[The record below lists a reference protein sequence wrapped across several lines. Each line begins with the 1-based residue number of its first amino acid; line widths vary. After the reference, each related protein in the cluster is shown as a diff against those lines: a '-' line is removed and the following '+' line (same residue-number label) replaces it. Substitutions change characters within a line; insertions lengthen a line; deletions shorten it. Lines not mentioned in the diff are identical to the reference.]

1 MFLKK
6 GTILKIKSVDE
17 LKKIKFCYNNVIIN
31 EQMID
36 MVKISLPI
44 DCEIKKG
51 FYYHG
56 WYWYDWMFD
65 LNDFMKAIRL
75 NNE

>member
-17 LKKIKFCYNNVIIN
+17 LKKINFRYNNVTIN
-31 EQMID
+31 EHMID

-51 FYYHG
+51 FYCHG
-56 WYWYDWMFD
+56 WHWYDWMFD

>member
-31 EQMID
+31 ERMID
-36 MVKISLPI
+36 MVKVSLPI

-56 WYWYDWMFD
+56 WHWYDWMFD
-65 LNDFMKAIRL
+65 LCSFEKSLFLKI
-75 NNE
+75 E